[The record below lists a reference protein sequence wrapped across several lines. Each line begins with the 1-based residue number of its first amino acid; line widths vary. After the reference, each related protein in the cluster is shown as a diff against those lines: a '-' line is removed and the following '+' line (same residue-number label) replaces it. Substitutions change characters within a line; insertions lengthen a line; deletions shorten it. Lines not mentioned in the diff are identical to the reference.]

1 MTFEKGTEHAIA
13 TAFARFTQY
22 DEITRNWYRTATIIK
37 DRIIENAEGSS
48 GVNISTPC
56 LIKLDVI
63 QNMIF
68 QLKREGLI
76 DEFNRLT
83 NMLQCY

>member
-1 MTFEKGTEHAIA
+1 MELNKGTEHGIA
-13 TAFARFTQY
+13 AAFARFMQQ

-68 QLKREGLI
+68 ALKREGLI

-83 NMLQCY
+83 NCLQCY